1 MHRLGIV
8 AGGGALPH
16 AIADHCKATGQAYY
30 VAQVAPF
37 ADGDWS
43 GHPGARFDLGAMGA
57 RKAALRE
64 AGCDAVVMA
73 GLVKRPDF
81 SALAWDE
88 GGKALLPKLV
98 AAARQGDDALLRVLV
113 ADFEAEGFRVLGAHE
128 ACPPLLARAG
138 ALGARAPDAQAL
150 SDIAKAWAVADALGR
165 WDVGQAVAVCEGLV
179 LAVEAQEG
187 TDALIARV
195 GALPQALRGAPMR
208 RRGVLLKRAKPIQER
223 RIDLPTIG
231 LATIENAAA
240 AGLAGIALEAD
251 GALILDRAA
260 LAARA
265 DALGLFVFGYA
276 P

>member
-1 MHRLGIV
+1 MKKLGIV
-8 AGGGALPH
+8 AGGGGLPR
-16 AIADHCKATGQAYY
+16 AIAGHCAASGQQYF
-30 VAQVAPF
+30 VACVAPF

-43 GHPGARFDLGAMGA
+43 THPHASFNVGEIGA
-57 RKAALRE
+57 RKAALKQ

-73 GLVKRPDF
+73 GVVKRPDF
-81 SALAWDE
+81 GALKFDAEGAALA
-88 GGKALLPKLV
+88 PKL
-98 AAARQGDDALLRVLV
+98 AAAAKEGDDALLRVLV
-113 ADFEAEGFRVLGAHE
+113 RDFEDAGFAVIGAHE
-128 ACPPLLARAG
+128 AAPSLLASAG
-138 ALGARAPDAQAL
+138 AIGARTPDAATHA
-150 SDIAKAWAVADALGR
+150 DIAKAWSVADALGR
-165 WDVGQAVAVCEGLV
+165 WDIGQAVAVCEGLV

-195 GALPQALRGAPMR
+195 AALPEALRGTPSR

-231 LATIENAAA
+231 LTTIENAAA
-240 AGLAGIALEAD
+240 AGFAGVAVEAA
-251 GALILDRAA
+251 GALILDRAD